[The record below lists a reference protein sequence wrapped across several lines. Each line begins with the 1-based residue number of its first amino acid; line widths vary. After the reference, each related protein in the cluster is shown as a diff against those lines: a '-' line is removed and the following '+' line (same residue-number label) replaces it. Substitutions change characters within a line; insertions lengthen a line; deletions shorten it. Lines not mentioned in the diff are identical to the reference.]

1 MNIKEKYEE
10 YGLYDIGKVI
20 EDFEKDFGMSYPEIT
35 AELYNIKSIITKEDV
50 INYCITNFSNLY
62 ESKYYKS
69 IDNSIIDSR
78 LTDYEVY
85 YKKAEIYRDK
95 AMKLLDII
103 MYLYYNDVNANEE
116 KEKYLKELDINHY
129 KNIIVGR
136 DIIRILEA
144 LKHNLEKYKSN
155 RNKINNLETYNR
167 INHDKIYFMSRHA
180 YPNESLIDKEGC
192 DKTCLTRTKKIIE
205 KKV

>member
-116 KEKYLKELDINHY
+116 KEKY
-129 KNIIVGR
+129 
-136 DIIRILEA
+136 
-144 LKHNLEKYKSN
+144 
-155 RNKINNLETYNR
+155 
-167 INHDKIYFMSRHA
+167 
-180 YPNESLIDKEGC
+180 
-192 DKTCLTRTKKIIE
+192 
-205 KKV
+205 